1 VVVPRALDAPL
12 KTGLRELLLGMH
24 TDAEGRVVLH
34 AGLVARFAE
43 IGDADYDPV
52 RAMVDR
58 ARAAGFLTLA

>member
-1 VVVPRALDAPL
+1 
-12 KTGLRELLLGMH
+12 
-24 TDAEGRVVLH
+24 VLH

-43 IGDADYDPV
+43 ISDADYDPV